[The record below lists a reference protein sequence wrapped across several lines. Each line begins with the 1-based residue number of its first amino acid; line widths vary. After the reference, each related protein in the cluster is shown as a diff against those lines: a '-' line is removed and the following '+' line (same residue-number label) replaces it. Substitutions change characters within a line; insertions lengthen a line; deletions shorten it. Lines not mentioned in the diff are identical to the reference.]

1 MFHISD
7 FWNIHEFIV
16 KLNKIFSFDGK
27 FSSLEDI
34 PAKFKPEGHTH
45 PEVTINSP
53 SGNTGFISKETYEE
67 LAESCT
73 FFRREDG
80 VLYNDFGCFE
90 SMEGGIFLAL
100 SRMSSIIEEFSID
113 VTRNKEP
120 NFKIRVNP
128 FVYNVISIYLMDI
141 TPPAIFLYPHFVLAP
156 DPGSVFFANDKFGY
170 KNLIN
175 FFQEGEKEIYVPVSF
190 RVYHGVY
197 ISMAQSSMIFLSNE
211 IVDDTHI
218 CPDNTIVLENRF
230 NDVCVLTNKNNDLYV
245 TEKSYSNAAIPLLEI
260 DYLYESQ
267 NPSNY
272 NTTTPRLITIE
283 TIWKIIPGIPTI
295 KMSILHV
302 S

>member
-7 FWNIHEFIV
+7 FWNIREFIV

-34 PAKFKPEGHTH
+34 PAKFKPEEHTH

-53 SGNTGFISKETYEE
+53 SGNTGFISKETYEK

-73 FFRREDG
+73 FFRSKDG

-113 VTRNKEP
+113 VTRNAT
-120 NFKIRVNP
+120 NFDIKVNP
-128 FVYNVISIYLMDI
+128 FAYNVISIYLMDI
-141 TPPAIFLYPHFVLAP
+141 TPPAIFLYPHFIPAP
-156 DPGSVFFANDKFGY
+156 DPGSVFFDNYKFGY
-170 KNLIN
+170 ENLIN
-175 FFQEGEKEIYVPVSF
+175 FFQEGKKEIYVPVSF

-197 ISMAQSSMIFLSNE
+197 RSMAQSSMIYLSNE
-211 IVDDTHI
+211 IIDKTKI
-218 CPDNTIVLENRF
+218 CPDTTIGLENRF

-245 TEKSYSNAAIPLLEI
+245 TEKSYSNAAIPLFEI
-260 DYLYESQ
+260 DYLYKSQ

-283 TIWKIIPGIPTI
+283 TIWKITPGIPTI
-295 KMSILHV
+295 KMYILHV